1 MSAYDNR
8 QAFSG
13 NAGDQQYQSNLI
25 INYLPQ
31 TLADDEFRRIFEG
44 MGPVTSAKIVRNKA
58 TGYSFGYGFVEYQNA
73 EDAVKAI
80 DELNG
85 MQLENK
91 RIKVAYS
98 RPQSD
103 ETKGAKI
110 MVKNLEDA
118 NLETLNEIFSKF
130 GTIVQSYIA
139 PSGNA
144 FVLFEK
150 REYAQQALHELDNTV
165 LPGK

>member
-1 MSAYDNR
+1 MSAYDSR
-8 QAFSG
+8 QAYAG
-13 NAGDQQYQSNLI
+13 NAGDQQFQTNLI

-31 TLADDEFRRIFEG
+31 SLDDDEFRRIFEG
-44 MGPVTSAKIVRNKA
+44 VGAVTNAKIVRNKA
-58 TGYSFGYGFVEYQNA
+58 TGYSFGYGFVEYQSA

-80 DELNG
+80 NELNG

-91 RIKVAYS
+91 RIKVAFS

-110 MVKNLEDA
+110 MVKNLEDGS
-118 NLETLNEIFSKF
+118 LETLNEIFSKF

-150 REYAQQALHELDNTV
+150 RENAQQAIHELDNTV
-165 LPGK
+165 LPGR